1 MGLFS
6 STKKEDNVKKEFGWI
21 SLENTQQLE
30 SILEESFDNKILI
43 FKHSTRCSISRMALK
58 QFENEF
64 LSPDKVQCYY
74 LDLLNFREV
83 SNEIALKFNIEHQ
96 SPQLLIISNGV
107 CTASYSHSEIQ
118 ASEIKKTIY

>member
-118 ASEIKKTIY
+118 ADEIKKTIY

>member
-1 MGLFS
+1 
-6 STKKEDNVKKEFGWI
+6 
-21 SLENTQQLE
+21 
-30 SILEESFDNKILI
+30 
-43 FKHSTRCSISRMALK
+43 MALK

-118 ASEIKKTIY
+118 ADEIKKTIY